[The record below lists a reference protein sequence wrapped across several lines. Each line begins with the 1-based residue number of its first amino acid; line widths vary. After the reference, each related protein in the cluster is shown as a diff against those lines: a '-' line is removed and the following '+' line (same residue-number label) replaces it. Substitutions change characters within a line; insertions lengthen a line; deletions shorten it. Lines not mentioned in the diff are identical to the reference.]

1 MNRLC
6 SRGCRLALALGT
18 LAVLSLPLQA
28 HAQSRQKYTVT
39 IQDEV
44 AGAVHAVTDERGN
57 VAVDFSY
64 RNNGRGPD
72 LKEQFSLGALGTPV
86 AYSGTGK
93 STFGNPIRETYAWQ
107 DGRGRWT
114 ALVDQGDKPV
124 DAGAL
129 YVPVEGSPLFYAQLA
144 RSLLLRPEAVATTVA
159 GGRVSLER
167 LADMKLAAPSG
178 EVQVALY
185 ALIGIDATPWYY
197 WLRDDGDRAFFA
209 DVSPWMEVVAEG
221 FEAQGRAL
229 LARQLQAQSE
239 RLQTLQQRLAR
250 PMPGLTVIRNVRW
263 FDSRAAE
270 MRGPSDVSIY
280 DGRITAIAA
289 AGSAHREPAQTI
301 DGSGHTLLPGLY
313 DMHGHVDE
321 DSGLLHL
328 AAGVTSAR
336 DPASKNDKLAQ
347 LRGRVDAGM
356 IPGPRIQAMGFIE
369 GRSPYSERSGIVV
382 DSLEAAKAAVDWY
395 AERGFIQLKLY
406 NSFKPEWVKPLA
418 DHAHAKGLRVG
429 GHVPAF
435 MRAEEAVRDGYD
447 ELHHINQVMLN
458 FFVKREEDTR
468 TLLRFSLVGDQAH
481 DLDLDAAPAQDFL
494 RLLRERGTVVDLT
507 LTAFESMY
515 LQRDGQ
521 PSPSFGMIAEHMPV
535 AVRRWLLSAQSE
547 INDGNAARY
556 AASYAKML
564 AYVGR
569 MHATGVALVAGTDTW
584 AGFGLHRELELYVKA
599 GITPLQVLKIAT
611 WNGAMYTQ
619 TLDQRGSI
627 ERGKL
632 ADLVL
637 VEGDPSTNI
646 SDIRRTRLVLKG
658 GVAYAPERIYVELG
672 IRPFV
677 PAATIVTTASR

>member
-1 MNRLC
+1 MNTLR
-6 SRGCRLALALGT
+6 SRGCRLAFALGAIG
-18 LAVLSLPLQA
+18 LLSLALQA
-28 HAQSRQKYTVT
+28 HAQSMQTYTVT
-39 IQDEV
+39 MQDEV
-44 AGAVHAVTDERGN
+44 AGALHAVTDARGN

-72 LKEQFSLGALGTPV
+72 LKEQFSLGALGTPL
-86 AYSGTGK
+86 AYSGIGK

-129 YVPVEGSPLFYAQLA
+129 YVPVEASPLFYAQLV
-144 RSLLLRPEAVATTVA
+144 RSLLLRPDAVAAAVA
-159 GGRVSLER
+159 GGRFSLER
-167 LADMKLAAPSG
+167 LAEMKLAGPSG
-178 EVQVALY
+178 EVPVALY

-209 DVSPWMEVVAEG
+209 NVSPWMEVVAQG
-221 FEAQGRAL
+221 FEAQGGAL

-239 RLQTLQQRLAR
+239 RLQKLQLRLAR
-250 PMPGLTVIRNVRW
+250 PLAGLTVIRNVRW

-280 DGRITAIAA
+280 DGRITNVAA
-289 AGSAHREPAQTI
+289 AGSAHHGPAQTI

-313 DMHGHVDE
+313 DMHGHMDE

-347 LRGRVDAGM
+347 LRGKIDAGM

-369 GRSPYSERSGIVV
+369 GRSPFSERSGIVV
-382 DSLEAAKAAVDWY
+382 DDLEAAKAAVDWY

-406 NSFKPEWVKPLA
+406 NSFKPEWVKPLV

-435 MRAEEAVRDGYD
+435 MRAEDVVLAGFD
-447 ELHHINQVMLN
+447 EIHHINQVLLN
-458 FFVKREEDTR
+458 FFVRPDDDTR
-468 TLLRFSLVGDQAH
+468 TLLRFSLVGERAH
-481 DLDLDAAPAQDFL
+481 ELDLDGAPAQDFL
-494 RLLRERGTVVDLT
+494 RLLRDRGTVVDLT

-521 PSPSFGMIAEHMPV
+521 ANPSFGMIATHMPA
-535 AVRRWLLSAQSE
+535 AVQRWMLSASSE
-547 INDGNAARY
+547 ISDTNAARY
-556 AASYAKML
+556 QASYARML

-569 MHATGVALVAGTDTW
+569 MHAAGVALVAGTDTW

-599 GITPLQVLKIAT
+599 GIPPLQVLKIAT
-611 WNGAMYTQ
+611 WNGAKFTQ

-637 VEGDPSTNI
+637 VEGDPSIDI
-646 SDIRRTRLVLKG
+646 SAVRKTSLVLKG
-658 GVAYAPERIYVELG
+658 GVAYAPAQVYEALG
-672 IRPFV
+672 IRPFSN
-677 PAATIVTTASR
+677 AAPIVTVAPR